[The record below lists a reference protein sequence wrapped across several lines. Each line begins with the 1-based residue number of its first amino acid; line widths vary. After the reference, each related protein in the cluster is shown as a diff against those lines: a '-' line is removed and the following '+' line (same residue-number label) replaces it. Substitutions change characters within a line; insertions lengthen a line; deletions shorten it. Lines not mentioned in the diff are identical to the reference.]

1 MQGDGVCECIN
12 TVIHVSGTIFLRL
25 WESDADVEYTPP
37 SPEVTPEVS
46 RSRSS
51 DCIHRV
57 SLPVEPTIPPHITTG
72 ANLGVIRSRSFSDTE
87 RSLEQVMKDLEDML
101 IEGEDDRPNIF
112 DNHKRH
118 LSNDS
123 AVGESECVSSPLT
136 HSNCAQPSSAFD
148 CTHEV
153 SNSVDS
159 AFSNNS
165 SHTNS
170 VSSTEAVNTRIDTTL
185 ESPVPYSTTSATP
198 YASSSLPLHARMSSG
213 VSIQSDNL
221 GSSSLVQV
229 SSPKLPHKAML
240 ANPIYSSMPI
250 LDPDSLKPRHY
261 RYSPSSY
268 LTFWKTNSA
277 GRESSRQA
285 KKKRKISGGN
295 SVENM
300 PDFNPRRSPILRNSP
315 VDTSELECKSV
326 VQKTPTGSLS
336 SESAPSLSAN
346 VTPRFHYKIDPSTE
360 VLI

>member
-1 MQGDGVCECIN
+1 
-12 TVIHVSGTIFLRL
+12 
-25 WESDADVEYTPP
+25 
-37 SPEVTPEVS
+37 
-46 RSRSS
+46 
-51 DCIHRV
+51 
-57 SLPVEPTIPPHITTG
+57 
-72 ANLGVIRSRSFSDTE
+72 
-87 RSLEQVMKDLEDML
+87 MKDLENML
-101 IEGEDDRPNIF
+101 IDGEDRQTF

-136 HSNCAQPSSAFD
+136 HSHCVQPSSSSSAFD

-170 VSSTEAVNTRIDTTL
+170 VSSTEAVNTRIEATL
-185 ESPVPYSTTSATP
+185 ESPVLYSSTTTSSSTP

-213 VSIQSDNL
+213 VSIQSDGL
-221 GSSSLVQV
+221 GSTSLVQV

-250 LDPDSLKPRHY
+250 LDPESLKPIPY

-268 LTFWKTNSA
+268 LSFWKTNSA

-315 VDTSELECKSV
+315 VQISEPECKSV
-326 VQKTPTGSLS
+326 EKTPTGSLS
-336 SESAPSLSAN
+336 SESAPALSAN
-346 VTPRFHYKIDPSTE
+346 LTQRFHYKIDPSTE